1 MDSYAGILVTGINAG
16 IWYFGQLNAQARE
29 KWGADYVLPVKTLT
43 IPFEP
48 INALLPDRLEE
59 AAEKMLP
66 YFHEMEKLGIK
77 KYILA
82 NITLH
87 EAFDKVKGRIHN
99 HRLLHL
105 REIIAQEFAD
115 YRQKIMLIGSRYT
128 MNHNYLPSLFN
139 AGNQEFVKASDA
151 MQIQLDNLRKV
162 FYHRRDDE
170 MAAMVFDR
178 LLREHP
184 EVDTFVIGCTE
195 HALAID
201 KLADK
206 SRFISLPHLQIEYL
220 LNDILWHE

>member
-1 MDSYAGILVTGINAG
+1 MNSYAGILATGANAG
-16 IWYFGQLNAQARE
+16 TWYFSQLLEQAME

-43 IPFEP
+43 VPFEP
-48 INALLPDRLEE
+48 INALLPDRMEE

-87 EAFDKVKGRIHN
+87 EAFDKVKGKIYN
-99 HRLLHL
+99 HSLLHL
-105 REIIAQEFAD
+105 REIIEQVFAKK
-115 YRQKIMLIGSRYT
+115 QKIMIIGTLYT
-128 MNHNYLPSLFN
+128 MNNPYLPSLFN
-139 AGNQEFVKASDA
+139 AGTVEFLTASESLQQQIDA
-151 MQIQLDNLRKV
+151 LRKV

-170 MAAMVFDR
+170 MAAMIFDR

-184 EVDTFVIGCTE
+184 EVDTFVIACTE
-195 HALAID
+195 HALALE

-220 LNDILWHE
+220 LKDLPWHE